1 MDKAKIF
8 MNGKSQAVRLP
19 KKYRFN
25 TDEVLIQEHELGVL
39 IIDPEKRW
47 KVLESVMGTMGD
59 DFFPEGY
66 KDTSVWTERE
76 DLE

>member
-19 KKYRFN
+19 KKYRLN
-25 TDEVLIQEHELGVL
+25 SKEVLIQEHKLGIL

-47 KVLESVMGTMGD
+47 KGLEEVMGTMGD
-59 DFFPEGY
+59 DFFPDGY
-66 KDTSVWTERE
+66 KDDSNWTERE
-76 DLE
+76 ELK

>member
-19 KKYRFN
+19 KEYRFKTN
-25 TDEVLIQEHELGVL
+25 EVFVQKHELGVL

-47 KVLESVMGTMGD
+47 KALEGVLGSMGD
-59 DFFPEGY
+59 DFFTEGY
-66 KDTSVWTERE
+66 QDDSTLSER
-76 DLE
+76 DKLE

>member
-25 TDEVLIQEHELGVL
+25 TDEVLIQEHELGIL
-39 IIDPEKRW
+39 IIDPGKRW
-47 KVLESVMGTMGD
+47 KVLEKIMGSMGE
-59 DFFPEGY
+59 DFFPDGY
-66 KDTSVWTERE
+66 KDEPWTERE
-76 DLE
+76 GLD

>member
-25 TDEVLIQEHELGVL
+25 TDEVLIREHELGVL

-47 KVLESVMGTMGD
+47 KILESVMGSMKGD
-59 DFFPEGY
+59 LFPEGR
-66 KDTSVWTERE
+66 DQGVQAERDE
-76 DLE
+76 IE

>member
-25 TDEVLIQEHELGVL
+25 TDEVLVQEHELGVL
-39 IIDPEKRW
+39 ILDPQKRW
-47 KVLESVMGTMGD
+47 KALEKVMGSMGD
-59 DFFPEGY
+59 DFFPSGRDQEA
-66 KDTSVWTERE
+66 WTERDE
-76 DLE
+76 LE